1 MEHSPPPFFKRG
13 PAPVVRLAFFAS
25 LSLALLVL
33 DARFHYTE
41 GSRRVLAIAAYPL
54 QLAATAPLVLGSRLA
69 GDFTSQAALR
79 EDNAELRPP
88 TAGPRTRLVSASPDA
103 QRYQAA
109 EAEAER
115 LRHLIGASARIGRPS
130 IPAEIVYA
138 GRDPYSLK
146 VILDKGTQQGVVA
159 GDAVI
164 DDTGVIGQV
173 TRAYPLTSEVTLL
186 TDKDHATPVLV
197 LRSGLRVIAFG
208 GGSSGLL
215 ELRYVAPDAEIGSG
229 DVLVTSGIDGTYP
242 EGLPVA
248 KVARVE
254 RDAAHSF
261 ARVLC
266 EPTAGVNRGRF
277 VLVLGPGRKLPPY
290 PEAQPKPSER
300 PRDKPHRAAPKKATR

>member
-41 GSRRVLAIAAYPL
+41 GLRRVLAIAAYPL
-54 QLAATAPLVLGSRLA
+54 QVAATAPLVLGARVA
-69 GDFTSQAALR
+69 DYFASQSTLR
-79 EDNAELRPP
+79 EDNAALR
-88 TAGPRTRLVSASPDA
+88 ARLLAASLDA

-115 LRHLIGASARIGRPS
+115 LRRLIGASKRLDRPT

-146 VILDKGTQQGVVA
+146 VILDKGTQQGIVA
-159 GDAVI
+159 GDAVV

-173 TRAYPLTSEVTLL
+173 TRVYPLTSEVTLL
-186 TDKDHATPVLV
+186 TDKDHATPVQV

-215 ELRYVAPDAEIGSG
+215 ELRYVAPDAQIGSG

-242 EGLPVA
+242 AGLPVA

-254 RDAAHSF
+254 RDAAHAF
-261 ARVLC
+261 ARILC
-266 EPTAGVNRGRF
+266 EPTAGVDRGRY
-277 VLVLGPGRKLPPY
+277 VLVLGAGSKLPPY
-290 PEAQPKPSER
+290 PEAQSQPGEQ
-300 PRDKPHRAAPKKATR
+300 PHGKARRAAPRKAPQ

>member
-1 MEHSPPPFFKRG
+1 MEHSPPPFFRRG

-41 GSRRVLAIAAYPL
+41 GLRRVLAIATYPL

-69 GDFTSQAALR
+69 SYFTSQAALR
-79 EDNAELRPP
+79 EDNAELR
-88 TAGPRTRLVSASPDA
+88 TRLLSASLDA

-109 EAEAER
+109 EAEVER
-115 LRHLIGASARIGRPS
+115 LRHLIGASARIDRPS
-130 IPAEIVYA
+130 IPAEIVYS

-208 GGSSGLL
+208 DGSSGLL

-277 VLVLGPGRKLPPY
+277 VLVLGAGRKLPPY
-290 PEAQPKPSER
+290 PEAQPKPRER